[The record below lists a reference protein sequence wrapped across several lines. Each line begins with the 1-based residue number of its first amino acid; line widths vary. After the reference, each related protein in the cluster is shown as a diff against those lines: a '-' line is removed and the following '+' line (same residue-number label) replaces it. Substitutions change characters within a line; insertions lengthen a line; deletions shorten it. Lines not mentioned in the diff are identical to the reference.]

1 MQTDRNCKWC
11 GAWLKVW
18 EFGVLWVSR
27 SPEGDGWLNT
37 QCPKCYS
44 VGGPGVEATE
54 IQEELVKL
62 QEQKEAIVYKIHE
75 MKTILRH
82 IAKGTIMTEEQ

>member
-1 MQTDRNCKWC
+1 MQTERNCKFC

-18 EFGVLWVSR
+18 EFGCLWVSR

-44 VGGPGVEATE
+44 VGGPNVEAVE

-82 IAKGTIMTEEQ
+82 ITKGTIMSEGD